1 MHLHHGHEDDL
12 FTPMLKEKVNYPA
25 KLEADHDELL
35 KVLTAVT
42 DEVAK
47 LAVGGSVAAV
57 TTVFDT
63 YTAMMKAHLTEE
75 EGICVPLMR
84 AYFDFKEVNK
94 KFGEIMQV
102 MDPTLMGAFV
112 HHQGTKKE
120 IQTFMAQERIP
131 GFVWYVQFK
140 GVRSKYRAVMKTQI
154 EALLTNTAP
163 AKKLTAKKDLQTAM
177 NCGNYE
183 WKITA

>member
-1 MHLHHGHEDDL
+1 M
-12 FTPMLKEKVNYPA
+12 
-25 KLEADHDELL
+25 L

-94 KFGEIMQV
+94 KVGEIMQV

-120 IQTFMAQERIP
+120 IQPFMAQERIP

-140 GVRSKYRAVMKTQI
+140 GVRSKYRAVMKTHHVLT
-154 EALLTNTAP
+154 EAFSWFTPVGVIYNIQEHVVAVKVWKECEVFHATIKTA
-163 AKKLTAKKDLQTAM
+163 TWLQVVV
-177 NCGNYE
+177 
-183 WKITA
+183 